1 MDTQDIITPL
11 KKLLAQTQ
19 SFVRTTWTNFQN
31 IEYTRNQWLLVFG
44 LALVAGISC
53 KAIAIN
59 TITIGYEDYK
69 IASNNSQ
76 TLPPIKEESL
86 TKGPLCEE

>member
-1 MDTQDIITPL
+1 MDKQEITIQL

-19 SFVRTTWTNFQN
+19 SFAQTTWVRFQN
-31 IEYTRNQWLLVFG
+31 IEYTRKEWLLVFG
-44 LALVAGISC
+44 LAMVVGIGC

-69 IASNNSQ
+69 IMANSSSVTPQ
-76 TLPPIKEESL
+76 LLNKSFPQ
-86 TKGPLCEE
+86 GPLCEE

>member
-11 KKLLAQTQ
+11 KKLLAQAQ
-19 SFVRTTWTNFQN
+19 SFLRTTWTDFQN

-44 LALVAGISC
+44 LAMVVGIGC
-53 KAIAIN
+53 KAVAIN
-59 TITIGYEDYK
+59 TVTIGYEDYK
-69 IASNNSQ
+69 VATNNSQ
-76 TLPPIKEESL
+76 ALPLMKEPSL